1 MPKFTLVCD
10 HSCDLDTHVVT
21 HQFNAE
27 VLPDVLEN
35 IEMFLKGAGYSF
47 TGILEIVDPID
58 NTMITVGKSA
68 EQHSDHFYDINRN
81 R

>member
-1 MPKFTLVCD
+1 MPRFKLICD

-27 VLPDVLEN
+27 TYWEVIEQF
-35 IEMFLKGAGYSF
+35 EMFLKGAGYSF
-47 TGILEIVDPID
+47 DGSLDLVEHVNLDQATLDELS
-58 NTMITVGKSA
+58 K
-68 EQHSDHFYDINRN
+68 HSDHYFDINRN